1 MKYGNL
7 NIDNNEVIISK
18 YTNIDTNKEHNLLI
32 YKYSIDDNS
41 EYSIVL
47 AELIGQN
54 DLNINLE
61 EKYSDL
67 ILFIKQNITYRLSNS
82 LLLFVWSLINQANN
96 KNLFD
101 GVKFS
106 KDGYD
111 LLFSYEKIIPN
122 QFNTKLKG
130 IVIDPLTKIFS
141 SIGNDLEVFHD
152 LEYYE
157 NLVNEDSKVLKKA
170 INM

>member
-1 MKYGNL
+1 MKYENL
-7 NIDNNEVIISK
+7 NVDNNDIVIGK
-18 YTNIDTNKEHNLLI
+18 YTNIDTNEEHNLLI
-32 YKYSIDDNS
+32 YKYNIDNS
-41 EYSIVL
+41 SNSIVL

-101 GVKFS
+101 DVKFS

-111 LLFSYEKIIPN
+111 LLFSYERNI
-122 QFNTKLKG
+122 QSQLNTKLKS
-130 IVIDPLTKIFS
+130 IAIDPLTKIFS
-141 SIGNDLEVFHD
+141 SIGNDLEAFHD

-157 NLVNEDSKVLKKA
+157 NLINEDSKVLKKA